1 MSAPEALLPRHPAVW
16 LLGLSQIVGYG
27 TLYYAFGVLAADMAR
42 SFGWPT
48 SWVFG
53 AFSLALLAGGI
64 AAPYAGRLIDRRG
77 AAGIMAWGTVAAS
90 LALALTALAPIPALF
105 VAGMVA
111 TQVAGTFALYDAA
124 FAHLVQLG
132 PHEARTRITHLTLI
146 AGFSSTLFWPITNAL
161 HEAWTWREVL
171 LAYSAINLAV
181 CLPAHLLLARI
192 SQRPAESEGTAAASP
207 PAPSIAPLLTGKQAS
222 FAFALVTLGFAL
234 GGFVLSAVLAQLVPV
249 IESLGISEH
258 AVACAALFG
267 PAQVAI
273 RFITAMIKRAGNL
286 ALTLLAL
293 GFLAVSML
301 LPLAAGASIA
311 GAAMFAILFGFASGL
326 YSIVRGT
333 LPLTLFGS
341 YGYAARMGRMSAFR
355 LVLTAFAPF
364 VFAKLV
370 EFTST
375 THALAV
381 MALVATAAFG
391 AFIWVGRLMARPG
404 EAGP

>member
-1 MSAPEALLPRHPAVW
+1 
-16 LLGLSQIVGYG
+16 
-27 TLYYAFGVLAADMAR
+27 MAR

-53 AFSLALLAGGI
+53 AFSVALLAGGL

-90 LALALTALAPIPALF
+90 VALVVTAVAPIPAVF
-105 VAGMVA
+105 VAGLVA
-111 TQVAGTFALYDAA
+111 TQIAGTFALYDAA

-146 AGFSSTLFWPITNAL
+146 AGFSSTLFWPITNTL

-171 LAYSAINLAV
+171 LAYAAVNLV
-181 CLPAHLLLARI
+181 ICLPAHLMLARV
-192 SQRPAESEGTAAASP
+192 SGPGVTDEEAATTTAPAT
-207 PAPSIAPLLTGKQAS
+207 SIAPLLTGQQAS
-222 FAFALVTLGFAL
+222 FAFVLVTGGFAL

-249 IESLGISEH
+249 IEDLGITEH

-273 RFITAMIKRAGNL
+273 RFITAMIRRAGNL
-286 ALTLLAL
+286 TLTLLAL

-301 LPLAAGASIA
+301 LPLASGASLV
-311 GAAMFAILFGFASGL
+311 GAALFAILFGFASGL

-375 THALAV
+375 THALAA
-381 MALVATAAFG
+381 MALVAIAAFG
-391 AFIWVGRLMARPG
+391 AFIWVARLIATP
-404 EAGP
+404 ADKGP